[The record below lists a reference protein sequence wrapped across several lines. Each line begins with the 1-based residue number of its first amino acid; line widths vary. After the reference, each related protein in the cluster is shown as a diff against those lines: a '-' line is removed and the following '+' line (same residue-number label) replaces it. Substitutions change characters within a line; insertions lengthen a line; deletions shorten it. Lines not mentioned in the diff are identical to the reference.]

1 MATYEY
7 DCPRCGRF
15 ETHQPIGTASDSHDC
30 PGCSRPARRVFSAPH
45 LTTVPRQFAAALE
58 REERSGAEPE
68 VVTEVP
74 PGRPRPAP
82 HPVLS
87 RLPRP

>member
-15 ETHQPIGTASDSHDC
+15 ETHQPMGTAPASHEC
-30 PGCSRPARRVFSAPH
+30 RHCGRPARRIFSAPH
-45 LTTVPRQFAAALE
+45 LAAVPARLAAALD
-58 REERSGAEPE
+58 RAERSGAEPE

-74 PGRPRPAP
+74 RGKPPEP
-82 HPVLS
+82 HPSLS

>member
-15 ETHQPIGTASDSHDC
+15 ETHQPMGTASASHEC
-30 PGCSRPARRVFSAPH
+30 LHCGRPARRIFSAPH
-45 LTTVPRQFAAALE
+45 LAAVPARLAAALD
-58 REERSGAEPE
+58 RAERSGAEPE

-74 PGRPRPAP
+74 RRKPPEP
-82 HPVLS
+82 HPSLS
-87 RLPRP
+87 QLPRP